1 MLLLFVYDFLL
12 SDTTNGLQG
21 SNLSY
26 NLGVSIIFERLMG
39 HFVFLFHSFAY
50 LRQIFVDL
58 YRYELPFMALGN
70 IGLNPTK

>member
-39 HFVFLFHSFAY
+39 HFVFLFHSFEF
-50 LRQIFVDL
+50 LRRIFVDL
-58 YRYELPFMALGN
+58 YLYELPFMALGN